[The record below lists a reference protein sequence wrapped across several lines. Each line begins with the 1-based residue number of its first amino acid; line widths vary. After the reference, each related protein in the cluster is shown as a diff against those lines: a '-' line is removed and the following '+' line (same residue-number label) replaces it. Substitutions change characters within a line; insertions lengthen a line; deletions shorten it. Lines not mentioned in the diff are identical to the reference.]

1 MTENTNQNTENT
13 QDIQEIVSDLP
24 QMSELDML
32 KSRARMM
39 GIGFSNN
46 IGVDALKAKI
56 QAKMDGQTDRT
67 DEDGNVNESEMEI
80 NALEAL
86 GAMGVQ
92 KGDPDV
98 QETQTEKP
106 LTLRQMI
113 EKDAMKLIR
122 CRITNMD
129 PKKKDLQG
137 EIFTVANEYI
147 GTVRRFVP
155 FGEITD
161 DGWHIPQCIFDMMKA
176 RKFLN
181 IRTARDRRTG
191 TMKVS
196 QSWSPEFAIEILEP
210 LTKAQLQQLAQA
222 QIAAGSID
230 NNNGSVN
237 AA

>member
-1 MTENTNQNTENT
+1 MSEDNT
-13 QDIQEIVSDLP
+13 QNNQDNSETAGDLP
-24 QMSELDML
+24 QMSELEML
-32 KSRARMM
+32 KGRARMM
-39 GIGFSNN
+39 GISFSNN

-56 QAKMDGQTDRT
+56 QAKMDGEADRT
-67 DEDGNVNESEMEI
+67 DDDGNVSETDMEV

-92 KGDPDV
+92 KTDPEA
-98 QETQTEKP
+98 QPEPEKP

-113 EKDAMKLIR
+113 ERDAMKLVR

-155 FGEITD
+155 FGEVTD
-161 DGWHIPQCIFDMMKA
+161 EGWHIPQCIYDMMKS

-181 IRTARDRRTG
+181 IRTARNRRTQ
-191 TMKVS
+191 TMEVS

-210 LTKAQLQQLAQA
+210 LTKAQIQQLAQA

-230 NNNGSVN
+230 SNNGSANV
-237 AA
+237 A